1 MTSTVL
7 QASLDGQELAAL
19 LSMAGLGL
27 GELSP
32 LEELPAGSPPA
43 LSEESAARLAETGW
57 LAKGDRGGLTP
68 AAREA
73 LTVLCQPRLKV
84 GLVLGTGDSLY
95 TANSFSA
102 EGLADDRLLSYA
114 YTDDEHRLIYP
125 QPRVH
130 LVDLLKEHF
139 DLGVVR
145 EGVPFQGTF
154 SLPEYVAFLC
164 ILDWHLY
171 AYFKQILNRD
181 YWVDTDFAVQD
192 AWEMLIEGRLAGNL
206 NWQVTTRMMLFPDAG
221 FTLTEKALGQGLAGL
236 EASGQLTQMEDGR
249 YRASENLAT
258 LCENVLPVIA
268 YAGVRLD
275 RLIRPG
281 EVEATH
287 FAVCHGPGAILLEQL
302 TTDEDGKPMM
312 ELSGM
317 NSVALVH
324 ILFNLG
330 SPAIV
335 VCPSCGEEIAPGRK
349 FCTQCGTR
357 LVAPSGRKG
366 R

>member
-32 LEELPAGSPPA
+32 LEELSPGSPPA
-43 LSEESAARLAETGW
+43 LPEESAARLTETGW
-57 LAKGDRGGLTP
+57 LVKGDRDSLTP
-68 AAREA
+68 AAQEA
-73 LTVLCQPRLKV
+73 LTALCQPRLKV

-95 TANSFSA
+95 TTNSYSTEDFA
-102 EGLADDRLLSYA
+102 GDRLLSYA
-114 YTDDEHRLIYP
+114 YTDGEHRLIYP
-125 QPRVH
+125 QPRLH
-130 LVDLLKEHF
+130 LYDLLKEHF
-139 DLGVVR
+139 DLGVVN
-145 EGVPFQGTF
+145 EGVPFHATL
-154 SLPEYVAFLC
+154 SPREYVAFLC

-171 AYFKQILNRD
+171 AYFKQILDRD
-181 YWVDTDFAVQD
+181 YWVDTGFAVQD

-206 NWQVTTRMMLFPDAG
+206 NWQVTTGMMLFPDAG
-221 FTLTEKALGQGLAGL
+221 FTLTEEALGQGLAGM

-249 YRASENLAT
+249 YRATENLAT

-275 RLIRPG
+275 RLIGPG

-287 FAVCHGPGAILLEQL
+287 FAVRHGLSAILLGQL
-302 TTDEDGKPMM
+302 TADEDGKPMM

-317 NSVALVH
+317 NSVALAH
-324 ILFNLG
+324 ILFRLG

-349 FCTQCGTR
+349 FCTQCGTP

-366 R
+366 D